1 MSNDSNVSLVEAIAL
16 MRGRLKE
23 QSAAIERDWA
33 VLREMER
40 LAEQNNLIPS
50 TAKTTKAN
58 DPAPTKEL
66 TSSFIQ
72 NVSDLIR
79 YYRTHEKSPWKG
91 LSHASRVHYDALL
104 GLIEQDRGSERLS
117 NITAETFKRWH
128 DAWSAGGTTSI
139 AHAKIGMVRGL
150 LGFGTE
156 ILQDDECGRL
166 FGILCKLK
174 FKSPTARTERLTAKQ
189 AGDIRAKARELGRR
203 SIALAQ
209 AFQSDVGLLQKD
221 CIGEYVPVSAPGV
234 SDITSGELKWVR
246 GIRWSEIDDNLIL
259 RHPSGGW
266 HGDVTFD
273 LKRAPSVMEEFR
285 IQFGFKDDRS
295 ALPASGPV
303 VLSEY
308 DGLPWDA
315 VEYRRWWRRIAT
327 ACGVPKEVRSA
338 DSRPRAKERREGS
351 DQSEED
357 RLAL

>member
-1 MSNDSNVSLVEAIAL
+1 MSDDSNVSLVEAIAL
-16 MRGRLKE
+16 MRARLKQ

-40 LAEQNNLIPS
+40 LAEQNNLLPS
-50 TAKTTKAN
+50 TGRTQDAPIKGLAN
-58 DPAPTKEL
+58 
-66 TSSFIQ
+66 SFIE

-91 LSHASRVHYDALL
+91 LSHASKVHYDALL
-104 GLIEQDRGSERLS
+104 GLIEQSHGSDRLGEI
-117 NITAETFKRWH
+117 NAETFKKWH

-174 FKSPTARTERLTAKQ
+174 FKLPAARTERLTAKQ
-189 AGDIRAKARELGRR
+189 ADDIRAKARELGRP

-221 CIGEYVPVSAPGV
+221 CIGEYVPVSAPGM
-234 SDITSGELKWVR
+234 SDIRSDDLKWVR
-246 GIRWSEIDDNLIL
+246 GLRWSEIDDKLVL
-259 RHPSGGW
+259 RHTSGSW
-266 HGDVTFD
+266 QGDVTFD
-273 LKRAPSVMEEFR
+273 LKGAPSVMEELR
-285 IQFGFKDDRS
+285 IQFGFKDNRD
-295 ALPASGPV
+295 ALPAAGPIIT
-303 VLSEY
+303 SEY

-315 VEYRRWWRRIAT
+315 VEYRRWWRKIAN

-338 DSRPRAKERREGS
+338 DSRPKAKEMREGS
-351 DQSEED
+351 DKSEDD